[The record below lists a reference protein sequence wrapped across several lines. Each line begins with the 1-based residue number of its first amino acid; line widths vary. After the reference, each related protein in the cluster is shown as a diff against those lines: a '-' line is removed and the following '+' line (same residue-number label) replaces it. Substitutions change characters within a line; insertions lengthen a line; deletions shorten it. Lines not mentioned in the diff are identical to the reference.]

1 MQRVT
6 ICLLM
11 RITKQITYDPE
22 GLFEPMVPHK
32 ITAIIKANQLLF
44 HVKNDQVEKLCT
56 WQLDENKCL
65 DR

>member
-1 MQRVT
+1 
-6 ICLLM
+6 M

-22 GLFEPMVPHK
+22 ALFEPMVPHK